1 LQLLFFSN
9 SVAAWIA
16 SIRKNK
22 KDAGQVNPQ
31 LQPTPDFSGDFACAF
46 AVDHADRLFLVA
58 SFSAGENLR
67 RATIENA
74 QLRAQQVNAALSEAV
89 SMLFFN
95 IEESVQDMVEHYQ
108 PNKVTEFSQQVKAL
122 TKRFPEGALMQV
134 AVIGKDG
141 YLEYSNLGMQDKVY
155 LGDREHFT
163 VHQNKP
169 AGKLFISKP
178 LMGKVSKQ
186 WTIQFSH
193 RMERNGQFAGVM
205 VLSLSPDYLYHTLVR
220 LAQDTNDVILLLR
233 GTGEIMARNQQ
244 MDKAVGVKVEKMLG
258 LVNYA
263 PGQSG
268 SFIAPGNVDQVERIY
283 NWHYLSDYPV
293 VVSLG
298 VSIKD
303 LMAPVEKAIQAERFK
318 GAISTLVMWAIAL
331 LAVHLT
337 LRMQANIRRRIE
349 FEHAALH
356 DQLTG
361 LKNRKALIAHLEAAI
376 QKAQTEPSRFA
387 LLFIDLDGFKLIN
400 DKHGHAA
407 GDAVLKAVAG
417 RLKSCARGTDL
428 VTRIGGDEFV
438 IVCHGYHQLDGIQK
452 LVNRLSASLDN
463 PIGIDHQKLHI
474 GASIGIAMYPEQGQ
488 TAEDLL
494 QASDRAMYYRKS
506 ERKALMTSTA

>member
-1 LQLLFFSN
+1 M
-9 SVAAWIA
+9 
-16 SIRKNK
+16 
-22 KDAGQVNPQ
+22 
-31 LQPTPDFSGDFACAF
+31 PDTSSPSSSPRQIFLVTLPA
-46 AVDHADRLFLVA
+46 LFLLVVLT
-58 SFSAGENLR
+58 SFYWWHLFSAGENLR
-67 RATIENA
+67 RATVENA
-74 QLRAQQVNAALSEAV
+74 QLRAQQVNTALSEAV

-95 IEESVQDMVEHYQ
+95 IDEAVQNMAEHYQ
-108 PNKVTEFSQQVKAL
+108 PNKAGEFNQQVKIL
-122 TKRFPEGALMQV
+122 TRKFPEDSVMQV

-169 AGKLFISKP
+169 HSGLFISKP
-178 LMGKVSKQ
+178 LMGKVSKR
-186 WTIQFSH
+186 WTIQFS
-193 RMERNGQFAGVM
+193 RRIERNGQFEGVM

-220 LAQDTNDVILLLR
+220 LTQDTSDVILVLR

-244 MDKAVGVKVEKMLG
+244 MDKAMGTKTTKVSLID
-258 LVNYA
+258 NYA

-268 SFIAPGNVDQVERIY
+268 SFIAQGALDQVERIY
-283 NWHYLSDYPV
+283 TWHYLIDYPV

-298 VSIKD
+298 LNMKD
-303 LMAPVEKAIQAERFK
+303 LMAPVEKAIKAERFK
-318 GAISTLVMWAIAL
+318 GVISTLAMWVTAL
-331 LAVHLT
+331 LVVFLT
-337 LRMQANIRRRIE
+337 LRTQANIRRRLE

-361 LKNRKALIAHLEAAI
+361 LKNRTALVSHLQAAI
-376 QKAQTEPSRFA
+376 QKAQVEPSRFA

-400 DKHGHAA
+400 DQHGHAA

-452 LVNRLSASLDN
+452 LVDRLSASLAN
-463 PIGIDHQKLHI
+463 PIGIDHQKLQI

-506 ERKALMTSTA
+506 ERKAQMASEA